1 MKVLISLMLVTSIV
15 GAQEVRQPQRGE
27 EPREPRRVE
36 RPEPV
41 RVQPQPESPRQE
53 QPPRRA
59 EPRPE
64 PPVDR
69 PVPPMGRPNGGVV
82 ILDPWTRNC
91 WNRSYDS
98 GHLPAPWECR
108 DNTWIQL
115 QMDFNR
121 RQRMERTRRPS
132 RMEMSPLR
140 ERWENL
146 TSKQREQLLELRK
159 EYRAKVQ
166 KILNNP

>member
-1 MKVLISLMLVTSIV
+1 MKALISLMLVTSIV
-15 GAQEVRQPQRGE
+15 GAQEVRAPQRGE
-27 EPREPRRVE
+27 ERREPNRVE

-69 PVPPMGRPNGGVV
+69 PVPPMGRPDRVV
-82 ILDPWTRNC
+82 ILDPWVRN
-91 WNRSYDS
+91 RGID
-98 GHLPAPWECR
+98 PW
-108 DNTWIQL
+108 IMM

-132 RMEMSPLR
+132 RIEMAPLR
-140 ERWENL
+140 QRWEEL
-146 TSKQREQLLELRK
+146 TPKQREKLVELRK
-159 EYRAKVQ
+159 EYREKVQ
-166 KILNNP
+166 KILNNT